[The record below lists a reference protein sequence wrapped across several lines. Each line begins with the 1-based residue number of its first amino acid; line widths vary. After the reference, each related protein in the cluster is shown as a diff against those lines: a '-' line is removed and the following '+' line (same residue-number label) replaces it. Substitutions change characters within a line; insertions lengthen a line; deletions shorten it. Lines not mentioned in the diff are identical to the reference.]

1 MKTPVKFSLK
11 QVIDLSTKAT
21 LLQSVS
27 FGSGNKVS
35 LQTECYCFGCKE
47 VKACRIILDYS
58 TNSIKNLMCIDCYQ
72 TGNVRPLSFEF
83 PGNISVT
90 AFCIKDEYFI
100 SLIPSYVGKKYYE
113 RYNRDTTRLVLQ
125 VQNEKFNQTLIEFIQ
140 NIELMK

>member
-1 MKTPVKFSLK
+1 
-11 QVIDLSTKAT
+11 
-21 LLQSVS
+21 
-27 FGSGNKVS
+27 
-35 LQTECYCFGCKE
+35 
-47 VKACRIILDYS
+47 
-58 TNSIKNLMCIDCYQ
+58 
-72 TGNVRPLSFEF
+72 LSFEF